1 MTQQSRHELMHVPE
15 MFKEFLLNMEHLFPA
30 VVIRQ
35 IYYKWEIWHGVRNPR
50 QNVLWKYLYS
60 KC

>member
-1 MTQQSRHELMHVPE
+1 MMLISNISTINYKTFLFPHPKMTQQSRHELMHVPE

-35 IYYKWEIWHGVRNPR
+35 IYYK
-50 QNVLWKYLYS
+50 
-60 KC
+60 